1 LLKADFH
8 IHTDSDP
15 NDAISYSDREL
26 IDLAAS
32 KGYDVIS
39 ITNHNVITDND
50 DLQEYARER
59 GILLIPG
66 VELMVEEKHII
77 LINAQ
82 NRHLSIRD
90 FKDLREAR
98 EEGLL
103 VIAPHPFFPKPQ
115 CLNGQ
120 FERHQEIF
128 DAVEFSHFYH
138 PLINFNRKAV
148 RICKEQNI
156 PMVGSSDTHM
166 LRQFN
171 TTWTLIDA
179 KKDPLSVVRAVRA
192 GNVQMVTHPLSLL
205 ELAIIGFRLSWIV

>member
-1 LLKADFH
+1 MLKADFH

-15 NDAISYSDREL
+15 NDSIQYSNHDL
-26 IDLAAS
+26 IDLAVS

-66 VELMVEEKHII
+66 VELMVDEKHII
-77 LINAQ
+77 LINAR
-82 NRHLSIRD
+82 NKHLSIRD
-90 FKDLREAR
+90 FKDLRESR

-103 VIAPHPFFPKPQ
+103 VIAPHPFFPKPH

-120 FERHQEIF
+120 FERHQEVF

-179 KKDPLSVVRAVRA
+179 IKDPLSVVRAVRA
-192 GNVQMVTHPLSLL
+192 GNVQIVTHPLSLL
-205 ELAIIGFRLSWIV
+205 ELTIIGFKLSWIV